1 MENGN
6 FKVKI
11 DGRTFEDVKSDIN
24 EIACLGYDQEKA
36 RVYQKSE
43 FARMLK
49 MYEKRAAELNK
60 AQKNIIGPK
69 INYVAR

>member
-11 DGRTFEDVKSDIN
+11 DDRTFEDVQNDIN
-24 EIACLGYDQEKA
+24 EIACLGYNREKA
-36 RVYQKSE
+36 QEYQKSE
-43 FARMLK
+43 FARMLE
-49 MYEKRAAELNK
+49 MYQKRADELNE